1 MAIKNVTVAGG
12 GVLGSQ
18 IALQSAYCGM
28 NVTIWGRSEESHERT
43 KPKLERYAGIYKQT
57 LEETKTNPAIRAR
70 GLSDEGAT
78 AEELDALIAK
88 VDPALASIKFTTSY
102 EEAAKDADLIIEA
115 VVEDAAQ
122 KIAFYQAI
130 APFIPEHT
138 LMVTNSSYIVPS
150 TFAEYTGCPERYLA
164 MHFANDIY
172 RGNTAEIM
180 PHPGTDMD
188 NYNTVVDFARAIRME
203 PVCLYKEQFGYL
215 LNSLLLP
222 WFSAAENLWAD
233 DISDPQTIDKVWMLA
248 TGAPS
253 GPFMILDTVS
263 LPTIY
268 AVLKTNPDAQDPTHE
283 KYRLAQKLKEKIDK
297 GETGVNAGKGF
308 YDYTK

>member
-1 MAIKNVTVAGG
+1 MAIQNVTVAGG

-18 IALQSAYCGM
+18 IALQCAYCGK
-28 NVTIWGRSEESHERT
+28 NVTIWGRTEESHART
-43 KPKLERYAGIYKQT
+43 KPKLERYAKIYKDT
-57 LEETKTNPAIRAR
+57 LEQTKANPLVRAR

-88 VDPALASIKFTTSY
+88 VDPALESIKFTTSY

-115 VVEDAAQ
+115 VVENAGE
-122 KIAFYQAI
+122 KIAFYKAI
-130 APFIPEHT
+130 APFIPEKT

-150 TFAEYTGCPERYLA
+150 TFAEYTGCPERYMA

-172 RGNTAEIM
+172 RGNTAELM
-180 PHPGTDMD
+180 PHPGTDMA
-188 NYNTVVDFARAIRME
+188 NYEKVKEFASEIRME
-203 PVCLYKEQFGYL
+203 PICLYKEQFGYL

-222 WFSAAENLWAD
+222 WFGAAENLWAD
-233 DISDPQTIDKVWMLA
+233 DVSDPQTIDKVWMLA

-268 AVLKTNPDAQDPTHE
+268 AVLETNPDAQDPNNV
-283 KYRLAQKLKEKIDK
+283 KYRLKNKLKEKIDR
-297 GETGVNAGKGF
+297 GETGINAGKGF